1 MSESFLCVLTTK
13 RGRDGS
19 SIRDEHNLEE
29 DLNRR
34 KMQFSNATQ
43 LKSKSND
50 IDHFPFELQDRA
62 EQEDSNVD
70 DNCRNRM
77 RIFRDS
83 FRSLFSL

>member
-13 RGRDGS
+13 RGRDG
-19 SIRDEHNLEE
+19 RDEHNLEE

-34 KMQFSNATQ
+34 RMHFSNATQ
-43 LKSKSND
+43 LKSKSYD

-62 EQEDSNVD
+62 EQEESNVD
-70 DNCRNRM
+70 NCWNRM